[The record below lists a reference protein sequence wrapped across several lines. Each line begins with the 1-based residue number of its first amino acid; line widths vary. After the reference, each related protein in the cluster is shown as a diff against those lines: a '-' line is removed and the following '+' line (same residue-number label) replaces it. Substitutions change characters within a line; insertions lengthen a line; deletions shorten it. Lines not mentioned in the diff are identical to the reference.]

1 MHPSPEH
8 HANFTRSLFKNP
20 WLLGPSNPTV
30 TQGTFPYWPS
40 SLTIPFPSVSIQRVR
55 TGTPPHSHPP
65 CRPVKVVKPDWG
77 HSATIREPNL
87 KATWLGHAVRPPLL
101 PDFKYSFN
109 IYIKSFLVEFPRVVT
124 TAVGPDDSDEPP
136 RVLFDPIFSNT
147 AGPSPW
153 LSTQRRLPP
162 PCTLTELP
170 EFQFVVYSHNQCV
183 LSLCESLSVFN
194 ARPKITCSYD
204 HLDLPTLQ
212 QIHTLRRQY
221 VHFLVPLGQFLYPFP
236 TSCS

>member
-1 MHPSPEH
+1 VSRISRRRGWDTQCVPLSCL
-8 HANFTRSLFKNP
+8 T
-20 WLLGPSNPTV
+20 SNTH
-30 TQGTFPYWPS
+30 
-40 SLTIPFPSVSIQRVR
+40 L
-55 TGTPPHSHPP
+55 
-65 CRPVKVVKPDWG
+65 
-77 HSATIREPNL
+77 
-87 KATWLGHAVRPPLL
+87 
-101 PDFKYSFN
+101 
-109 IYIKSFLVEFPRVVT
+109 IYIKSFLVEFPRVVA
-124 TAVGPDDSDEPP
+124 TAAGPDDSDEPP

-153 LSTQRRLPP
+153 LSIQRRLPP

-183 LSLCESLSVFN
+183 LSLCESLPVFI

-212 QIHTLRRQY
+212 QIHALRRQY

-236 TSCS
+236 HFLFLMVVAQRQQKVVRRVRDPSFPNYGARLVGCGHVDNPSSFGSEAHIRVCSSTTPERSVVVPSSYWSQD